1 MYNFETYI
9 FTFGVKM
16 DSRKRVMALGFCA
29 FAFTAFSSM
38 NAFAEVKTITDVI
51 GREVKVDLPAKRVVL
66 GFYFEDY
73 MAVGTEKAFDSVVG
87 LSREAWEGWVPANW
101 EMHTRHRPSLK
112 TIPDVGEVEAQTFSI
127 EKVLSLK
134 PDLVVL
140 ADWQYKALGQDVG
153 RLEKEGIPVV
163 VVDYNEQTV
172 ARHTA
177 STRLIGTLT
186 GQEKRAGELADF
198 YASALKEVADGVAA
212 ANKPKPKVYVEFGN
226 KGPGEYSFTYGKNMW
241 GTMITAAGGDNIAA
255 PFVEWWG
262 VMNPEQV
269 LASKPDAIFISGR
282 ENNKAASALPMGQ
295 GVKAQEAQTKL
306 EAFATRPG
314 WNALPA
320 IQNHQLFGVYQGAS
334 RTLSDFAMVQ
344 YIAKALYPQQ
354 FATMNPVANYL
365 GYYEKY
371 LPVKPQGT
379 FAIAVK

>member
-1 MYNFETYI
+1 
-9 FTFGVKM
+9 M
-16 DSRKRVMALGFCA
+16 DSRKLVKALGFCT
-29 FAFTAFSSM
+29 FALTAFGSV
-38 NAFAEVKTITDVI
+38 NAFAEVKTLTDVI

-66 GFYFEDY
+66 GFYFEDF

-101 EMHTRHRPSLK
+101 EMYTQHRPSLK
-112 TIPDVGEVEAQTFSI
+112 AIPDVGEVEAQTFSV

-134 PDLVVL
+134 PDLVIL
-140 ADWQYKALGQDVG
+140 ADWQYKALGQDAK
-153 RLEKEGIPVV
+153 RIEDQGIPVV

-177 STRLIGTLT
+177 STRLLGTLT
-186 GQEKRAGELADF
+186 GQEKRANELADF
-198 YASALKEVADGVAA
+198 YANALKEVAEGVAA
-212 ANKPKPKVYVEFGN
+212 AKQPKPKVYVEFGN
-226 KGPGEYSFTYGKNMW
+226 KGPGDYSFTYGKNMW
-241 GTMITAAGGDNIAA
+241 GAMITAAGGDNIAT

-262 VMNPEQV
+262 PMNPEQV

-295 GVKAQEAQTKL
+295 GVNAEEARAKL
-306 EAFATRPG
+306 AAFATRPG
-314 WNALPA
+314 WDALPA
-320 IQNHQLFGVYQGAS
+320 IKNHQLFGLYQGAS

-354 FATMNPVANYL
+354 FSKMDPVANYL

-379 FAIAVK
+379 FAISVK